1 MFAVSQFFCIFALV
15 KLIKIKNML
24 IVHIISTDDTR
35 QFSTIY
41 RGIENDNT
49 NRILINPTSSQ
60 LRQSIIKET
69 DRIVLIGH
77 GTENGLLNQNLNG
90 YIIDS
95 GWVNLLRGRNV
106 IGIWCNASNFGDR
119 YDLTGFFTSMFISNR
134 NELIECGFDTFDG
147 CEDEITR
154 QNEMFSIRVNEL
166 LVNNI
171 PTSEWSTRLNNML
184 TENEHRFVLYNYE
197 AMYSTEINQ

>member
-1 MFAVSQFFCIFALV
+1 
-15 KLIKIKNML
+15 ML

-60 LRQSIIKET
+60 LRQSIIEEA

-77 GTENGLLNQNLNG
+77 GTDNGLLNQNLNG

-197 AMYSTEINQ
+197 AMYSTEIN